1 MTRIDKYLWFVRL
14 FKTRAKASEA
24 CGKGRVMVENTPVK
38 ASRAVVIGDTIQ
50 IKRPPVVYTFRVLDV
65 PPTRIGAKLVEQ
77 FLQNITSP
85 DQLEL
90 IEAIRID
97 RQNQRAR
104 GAVTEI
110 VKIYLILIV
119 RHSLYALSL
128 L

>member
-65 PPTRIGAKLVEQ
+65 PPTRIGAV
-77 FLQNITSP
+77 ITSERG
-85 DQLEL
+85 DL
-90 IEAIRID
+90 D
-97 RQNQRAR
+97 AR
-104 GAVTEI
+104 PRENVATS
-110 VKIYLILIV
+110 K
-119 RHSLYALSL
+119 HSSGSSSSISSTKTTVGSCN
-128 L
+128 

>member
-50 IKRPPVVYTFRVLDV
+50 IKRPPVVYTFRVLDI

-97 RQNQRAR
+97 SKHSS
-104 GAVTEI
+104 GSSSS
-110 VKIYLILIV
+110 ILSTKTTV
-119 RHSLYALSL
+119 GSCN
-128 L
+128 